1 MNNQSQLK
9 QLITRIDTTL
19 LILLSA
25 SIILIEYNER
35 NSTFFLAWALM
46 LVLFLFFAMV
56 LIYSFIRSYKSRI
69 INPRILR
76 FLPFVIGLLM
86 IPVFLLTS
94 KYLKNDGF
102 KSVVLKASYE
112 GEYNGIKLTL
122 YKDSTF
128 QLLNSGPF
136 GGNYIRGKYKY
147 THDTLYI
154 EKEIIEKIY
163 PTGTFV
169 LRINERK
176 EKYFDPIV
184 SDSSMHLTLYVGKD
198 RLTNK

>member
-1 MNNQSQLK
+1 MK

-35 NSTFFLAWALM
+35 NSTFFLAWVLM
-46 LVLFLFFAMV
+46 LVLFLFFALV

-76 FLPFVIGLLM
+76 YLPFVIGLLM

-94 KYLKNDGF
+94 KYLKNGGF
-102 KSVVLKASYE
+102 KSVVLKASYD
-112 GEYNGIKLTL
+112 GEYNGINLTL
-122 YKDSTF
+122 YKDNTF

-147 THDTLYI
+147 TQDTLYI
-154 EKEIIEKIY
+154 EKERIEKIY

-176 EKYFDPIV
+176 EKYFAPIA
-184 SDSSMHLTLYVGKD
+184 SDSSMHLTLHVGKD